1 MSFYITLPSN
11 SSMDI
16 FPDNTL
22 TSFTTKLKS
31 ALQLE
36 GRYEVALTEIMFP
49 VNWKFRKDGQ
59 IIVTDLISK
68 KFEKFDIRFYAFD
81 SVQEL
86 FNSINDFMK
95 KKSIPI
101 VFYYNK
107 LTFKASLTIQVPWY
121 IDFTDDI
128 HKEFGFTLK
137 SIQAMQNA
145 TSFHAINKIPDVL
158 NPINSLYIYS
168 DIVEHQ
174 FVGDEVAPLLRVV
187 AVTGSNNYGEIVNRI
202 FTSPHYI
209 PVSRNYIETIRL
221 DIRDDTGEK
230 IQFSP
235 GKVLIKLHF
244 KPFYGL

>member
-101 VFYYNK
+101 VFY
-107 LTFKASLTIQVPWY
+107 
-121 IDFTDDI
+121 
-128 HKEFGFTLK
+128 
-137 SIQAMQNA
+137 
-145 TSFHAINKIPDVL
+145 
-158 NPINSLYIYS
+158 
-168 DIVEHQ
+168 
-174 FVGDEVAPLLRVV
+174 
-187 AVTGSNNYGEIVNRI
+187 SNITTTNQI
-202 FTSPHYI
+202 
-209 PVSRNYIETIRL
+209 
-221 DIRDDTGEK
+221 
-230 IQFSP
+230 
-235 GKVLIKLHF
+235 
-244 KPFYGL
+244 